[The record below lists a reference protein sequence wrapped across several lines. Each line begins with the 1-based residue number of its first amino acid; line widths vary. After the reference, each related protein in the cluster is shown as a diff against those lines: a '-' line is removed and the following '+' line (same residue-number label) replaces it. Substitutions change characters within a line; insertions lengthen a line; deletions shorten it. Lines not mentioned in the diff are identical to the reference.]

1 MSAVEQ
7 PQPAESAGRPR
18 PSDTIAGFLA
28 AMAMAICLIGLA
40 WHPLR
45 LILPGIAI
53 SMVAAGMA
61 GPRSRTLAFAGV
73 LVAAGCFFFGMLIA
87 VVTQRALW

>member
-1 MSAVEQ
+1 MSAVE
-7 PQPAESAGRPR
+7 PTDPAAAPR
-18 PSDTIAGFLA
+18 ASDTIAGFLA
-28 AMAMAICLIGLA
+28 TMAAAICLIGLA

-61 GPRSRTLAFAGV
+61 GPRSRRLAFAAV
-73 LVAAGCFFFGMLIA
+73 MICAACFFFGMLIA